1 MSPFPVAETADKD
14 VDLLPTE
21 SVLLLSPVSGKIS
34 LLNLRC
40 TQTDPGHGSVESD
53 QDMHP
58 HHRVA
63 SLSAFLVHGHSLQF
77 LLYSQIIFTSLIQTK
92 LSGETDQM
100 VCNGISLGEVFVPRP
115 IQMKPQVTGF
125 PAHG

>member
-40 TQTDPGHGSVESD
+40 MQTDPGHGSVESD
-53 QDMHP
+53 QDMQP

-77 LLYSQIIFTSLIQTK
+77 LLYSQIIFTSLI
-92 LSGETDQM
+92 
-100 VCNGISLGEVFVPRP
+100 
-115 IQMKPQVTGF
+115 
-125 PAHG
+125 